1 MITVCKLMAINF
13 TAVKNGNFSDLYQ
26 GFDEIQSVGIPTI
39 VRMNEEICLN
49 KTDDL

>member
-39 VRMNEEICLN
+39 VRINEPICLN
-49 KTDDL
+49 KTDAL